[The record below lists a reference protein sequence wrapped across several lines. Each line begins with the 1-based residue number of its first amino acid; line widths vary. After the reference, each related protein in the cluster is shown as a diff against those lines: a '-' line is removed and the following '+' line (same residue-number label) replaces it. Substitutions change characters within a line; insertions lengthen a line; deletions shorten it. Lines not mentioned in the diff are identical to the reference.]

1 MLSPPLAPPPP
12 ASPISTVKQPVTM
25 TPPCT
30 VMSPIRA
37 AGSPPTR
44 TVNAPCTIMSIGPT
58 QIAMSVIRAC
68 GIMQVSTVGM
78 HGGMIGPPTCGT
90 SPVTI
95 GQVCMSVTLAA
106 GWPMISFPSPRF

>member
-1 MLSPPLAPPPP
+1 M
-12 ASPISTVKQPVTM
+12 I
-25 TPPCT
+25 TPPCI
-30 VMSPIRA
+30 VVSNMRA

-68 GIMQVSTVGM
+68 GIMQVSTLIW

-106 GWPMISFPSPRF
+106 GRPIRSSEASRIHAGA